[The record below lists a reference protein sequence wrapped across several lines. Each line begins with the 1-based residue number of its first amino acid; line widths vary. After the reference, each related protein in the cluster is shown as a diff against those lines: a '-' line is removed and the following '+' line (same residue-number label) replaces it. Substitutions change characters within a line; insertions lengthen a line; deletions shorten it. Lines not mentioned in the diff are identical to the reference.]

1 MVPLFRLE
9 VQENRKKI
17 WTELGLQQCQ
27 MKKKAGKNAKQK
39 EIYNRKNMKVLH
51 YMFYFEPNAYIA
63 TLALSRKKFDPVLYF
78 CFFMLC
84 GQVET
89 LGIKNLTL
97 VFGNRMTS
105 CWPHKKVLLSIC
117 F

>member
-1 MVPLFRLE
+1 MSNE
-9 VQENRKKI
+9 
-17 WTELGLQQCQ
+17 
-27 MKKKAGKNAKQK
+27 KKAEKNAKQK
-39 EIYNRKNMKVLH
+39 EIYNRKNMKVH
-51 YMFYFEPNAYIA
+51 QYMFYFEPYAYIA
-63 TLALSRKKFDPVLYF
+63 TLALTRKKFDPVLYF

-117 F
+117 FKHGPI